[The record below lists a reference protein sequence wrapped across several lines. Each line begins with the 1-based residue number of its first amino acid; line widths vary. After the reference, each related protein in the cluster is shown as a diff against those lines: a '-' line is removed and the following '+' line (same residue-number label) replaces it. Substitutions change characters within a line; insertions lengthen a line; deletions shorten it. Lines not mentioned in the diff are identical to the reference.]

1 MKYCILVLTIVL
13 TFNYGHG
20 QFLVSYVNYHQEINE
35 IEVAIRKQNYSQAI
49 VAYEELRR
57 KASFFAKDL
66 HNLSICYLK
75 TNQLDSAI
83 SIAHQLVLRG
93 RTLDDFKRYKEF
105 VAVTGT
111 KKWVTFTEVYPLLR
125 EQYEKTLDHEFISLI
140 NKFIVSDQ
148 EFQKISDEKRDSTY
162 YYQGRMLFD
171 YIFENGFPEFFKD
184 EEPFFA
190 GRLLVML
197 RHFFYLPKMV
207 SADNELASRKP
218 YSHMVFNRPYSECIL
233 KAVHKGKLQP
243 SSYESIM
250 HYSSVDSPYG
260 KIGICFD
267 FDKETVTLDFG
278 PFNSNLEEINKNR
291 RAIGLAQID
300 STAGILEGS
309 WYKEVPFKEMKE
321 AYINC
326 DTCKSLTDYSMLSR
340 SIRERVRDAFKNEEL
355 ESFMFSYDPSNLRSF
370 TMKGA
375 YKYMPNLK

>member
-13 TFNYGHG
+13 TLNYGKG
-20 QFLVSYVNYHQEINE
+20 QFLDSYVNYHHEINDIE
-35 IEVAIRKQNYSQAI
+35 IAIRNQSYSQAI
-49 VAYEELRR
+49 VAYEELRG

-83 SIAHQLVLRG
+83 SIARQLVLRG

-105 VAVTGT
+105 VAVAGT

-140 NKFIVSDQ
+140 NKFIVYDQ

-162 YYQGRMLFD
+162 YYQGLMLFD
-171 YIFENGFPEFFKD
+171 YIFEKGFPDFFKN
-184 EEPFFA
+184 EEPIFA
-190 GRLLVML
+190 GRLLAML

-207 SADNELASRKP
+207 SADAELASRKP

-233 KAVHKGKLQP
+233 KALYEGKLQP

-267 FDKETVTLDFG
+267 FDKETVSLDFG
-278 PFNSNLEEINKNR
+278 PYNSNYEKINNNR

-326 DTCKSLTDYSMLSR
+326 DTCKSLTDYSRLSG
-340 SIRERVRDAFKNEEL
+340 SIREGVRDAFKNEEL
-355 ESFMFSYDPSNLRSF
+355 ESFIFSYDPSNLRSF

-375 YKYMPNLK
+375 YKYMLNLK